1 MAGVSRLQYSTEARL
16 VRVMCS
22 GRVDLEFVLR
32 AFSNGMDGVF
42 IGGCR
47 LNECN
52 YITHGNYHALNMVLL
67 CRKIMEHIGLN
78 PERLRIEFMSSAEGI
93 LFAEVMSEFGNK
105 VKELGPL
112 GKVEGIDQNELKSK
126 LAEITKL
133 VPYIKLV
140 KNEKLAS
147 RLENPE
153 EYDKL
158 FTKDEIDKLFS
169 EVISYYIDPEKCQ
182 ACMTCAKRCPVEA
195 IISAKNQIHVIDQ
208 EKCIKCGTC
217 FEVCPPKF
225 GAVTDTPD
233 AAVQV
238 SDPGDN
244 PDEVASWASRPIGI
258 QAQVDD
264 APDALVITIPPMRFV
279 HVLRTRKNMTN
290 FSPKTK

>member
-1 MAGVSRLQYSTEARL
+1 MAGVSRLQYTTEMRL
-16 VRVMCS
+16 IRVMCS

-67 CRKIMEHIGLN
+67 CKKIMEHIGLN
-78 PERLRIEFMSSAEGI
+78 PDRLRIAFMSSAEGI
-93 LFAEVMSEFGNK
+93 FFAEVMSDFSNK

-112 GKVEGIDQNELKSK
+112 GKGEGIDQNELKSK
-126 LAEITKL
+126 LAEIRKL
-133 VPYIKLV
+133 VPYIKVV
-140 KNEKLAS
+140 KNEKLAI
-147 RLENPE
+147 RLENLE
-153 EYDKL
+153 EYDRF

-182 ACMTCAKRCPVEA
+182 ACMICARRCPAEA

-217 FEVCPPKF
+217 FEACPPRF
-225 GAVTDTPD
+225 GAVTKISGEP
-233 AAVQV
+233 V
-238 SDPGDN
+238 P
-244 PDEVASWASRPIGI
+244 PPI
-258 QAQVDD
+258 
-264 APDALVITIPPMRFV
+264 PEEKRTIV
-279 HVLRTRKNMTN
+279 RKG
-290 FSPKTK
+290 KEK

>member
-1 MAGVSRLQYSTEARL
+1 
-16 VRVMCS
+16 
-22 GRVDLEFVLR
+22 
-32 AFSNGMDGVF
+32 
-42 IGGCR
+42 
-47 LNECN
+47 
-52 YITHGNYHALNMVLL
+52 MVLL

-93 LFAEVMSEFGNK
+93 LFTEVMSEFGNK

-112 GKVEGIDQNELKSK
+112 GKGEGIDHNELKSK

-133 VPYIKLV
+133 VPYIKVV

-182 ACMTCAKRCPVEA
+182 ACMTCAQRCPAEA
-195 IISAKNQIHVIDQ
+195 IISAKNQVHVIDQ

-217 FEVCPPKF
+217 FEACPPRF
-225 GAVTDTPD
+225 GAVTKISGEP
-233 AAVQV
+233 VPPPV
-238 SDPGDN
+238 P
-244 PDEVASWASRPIGI
+244 EEKR
-258 QAQVDD
+258 
-264 APDALVITIPPMRFV
+264 TIV
-279 HVLRTRKNMTN
+279 RKG
-290 FSPKTK
+290 KERQRKKKHRGG